1 MTFFSQTCSNLTLV
15 PEEDEDSDPLHR
27 QEREQDDLITGLPY
41 ELALYVFSLLCF
53 DELVR
58 VQLVRMKNNKKERG
72 GEVQVVQS
80 TWAR

>member
-15 PEEDEDSDPLHR
+15 PEEDEDSDPLQR

-58 VQLVRMKNNKKERG
+58 VQLVRMKNNKKEG
-72 GEVQVVQS
+72 WGS
-80 TWAR
+80 TGSTKYLG